1 MRKRNLSMTLVV
13 MALTLSFASQVLA
26 QAPIEGWDKAK
37 FGMSPEEIKSAYA
50 EEAYFGPDTFWEER
64 QEDIVSGYPY
74 ILSTSELI
82 AFGDKRRA
90 SFYFVDNRLFGIE
103 LTITKIVIDTKKDS
117 PEKLAELGTGMFD
130 EYGKIKSFFITKY
143 GDSFVEKR
151 DKGWTWYIWTDEKD
165 NSAILAF
172 SIKYEDLVQ
181 SPFSYVTTLLTRAMY
196 ANDELEKLWQ
206 SKIEEGKN

>member
-1 MRKRNLSMTLVV
+1 MRKRNLLMTLVV

-26 QAPIEGWDKAK
+26 QVPIEGWDKAK
-37 FGMSPEEIKSAYA
+37 FGMSSEEIKSAYA

-74 ILSTSELI
+74 TLSTFELI

-103 LTITKIVIDTKKDS
+103 LTITRIVVDTKKDS
-117 PEKLAELGTGMFD
+117 PKKLVELGTGMFD
-130 EYGKIKSFFITKY
+130 EYGKIKSFLITKY
-143 GDSFVEKR
+143 GDSFVEEG
-151 DKGWTWYIWTDEKD
+151 DKSWTWYIWTDGKD
-165 NSAILAF
+165 NSAILASSVKF
-172 SIKYEDLVQ
+172 EDVVG

-196 ANDELEKLWQ
+196 ANDELEKLRQ
-206 SKIEEGKN
+206 SKIEEEGN